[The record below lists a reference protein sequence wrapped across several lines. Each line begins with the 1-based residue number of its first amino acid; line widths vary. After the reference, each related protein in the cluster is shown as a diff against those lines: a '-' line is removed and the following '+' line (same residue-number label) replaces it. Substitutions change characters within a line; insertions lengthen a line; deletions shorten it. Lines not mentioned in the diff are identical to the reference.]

1 MLNPC
6 KVQSKAMPLR
16 SRRDLMAP
24 WLRGLGEI
32 SACSGV
38 TGHPFSLAPKKL
50 QRTVAEA
57 CALSAGVF
65 EGLQTCP

>member
-1 MLNPC
+1 
-6 KVQSKAMPLR
+6 
-16 SRRDLMAP
+16 MAP